1 MISPAMANI
10 IGHLPKGIVRVLS
23 KTILDG
29 YVKKYARIKVIG
41 MEKLKEISRPIIF
54 VCNHLSNSDALVL
67 NKVFVNEDIT
77 FVAGMKLTGNVM
89 TRLGINI
96 TKTIVIKTNNAD
108 RVAISNIVK
117 TLKAGNNI
125 LFFPEG
131 TRSRTASLNKPKNG
145 VILIQRLTGASIIP
159 IGIFGTEK
167 LLPINETDMTLERFH
182 KAAVTVNIGS
192 QVILPEINE
201 GEAKH
206 EYECRQMHYI
216 MSGIAQLIPESYR
229 GEYSEKLTNR

>member
-1 MISPAMANI
+1 MISPAMANLI
-10 IGHLPKGIVRVLS
+10 EHLPRGLVRFLS

-29 YVKKYARIKVIG
+29 YIKKYARIKITG
-41 MEKLKEISRPIIF
+41 MEKLKDIKRPIIF

-67 NKVFVNEDIT
+67 NKVFINEDIT

-89 TRLGINI
+89 TRLGINM
-96 TKTIVIKTNNAD
+96 TKTIVIKPNNAD
-108 RVAISNIVK
+108 KVAISNIVK
-117 TLKAGNNI
+117 TLKSGSNI

-131 TRSRTASLNKPKNG
+131 TRSRTASLIKPKNG

-167 LLPINETDMTLERFH
+167 LLPIDETDMTLERFH
-182 KAAVTVNIGS
+182 KAEVNINIGD
-192 QVILPEINE
+192 QVFLPVKNE

-206 EYECRQMHYI
+206 EFEGRQMYCI
-216 MSGIAQLIPESYR
+216 MRGIAKLVPESYR
-229 GEYSEKLTNR
+229 GEYSDK

>member
-1 MISPAMANI
+1 MISPVVADL
-10 IGHLPKGIVRVLS
+10 IGHLPRGLVRFLS
-23 KTILDG
+23 KMVLDG
-29 YVKKYARIKVIG
+29 YVKKYARIKITG
-41 MEKLKEISRPIIF
+41 MEKLKDIKRPIIF

-96 TKTIVIKTNNAD
+96 TKTIVIKPNNAD
-108 RVAISNIVK
+108 KEAISNIVK
-117 TLKAGNNI
+117 TLKLGKNI

-131 TRSRTASLNKPKNG
+131 TRSRTASLIKPKNG

-167 LLPINETDMTLERFH
+167 LLPINEADMTLERFQ
-182 KAAVTVNIGS
+182 KADVNINIGN
-192 QVILPEINE
+192 QVSLPVKNE

-206 EYECRQMHYI
+206 EFESRQMYTI
-216 MSGIAQLIPESYR
+216 MRGIAELVPESYR
-229 GEYSEKLTNR
+229 GEYSDK